1 MMNSSLSNPS
11 LWQKISDFQLD
22 DSPEATI
29 QFSDKL
35 IKETKWTPDF
45 AKRAMAEYKKF
56 LYLCLTMPQGASPS
70 EVVDEV
76 WHLHLTYT
84 VSYWQKLCGE
94 VLQQQLHHYPNK
106 GGASENQRHQDWY
119 ADTLITYVKEFQELP
134 STDCWSLP
142 KGLNLTP
149 YLLLTSPF
157 QTPTL
162 QITPIWEGHKYWP
175 VGATVLGVLSLFLFT
190 LSGSHFLLAYLL
202 LMAWAW
208 WGSYHKIRF
217 KKQVL
222 KETLRQLHPY
232 HFAALFKDTE
242 TVFRT
247 LIADF
252 AERGW
257 ISYQHDGMFTYDKTV
272 HQPMMYSL
280 QTQDEKAM
288 PVERLR
294 GFLYPYAKA
303 ITKATAS
310 AKNKLLQDL
319 ETSLFQWWVVLI
331 GITRLFQGV
340 LNQKPV
346 VFLLLLMIVYVIVWV
361 VISQTALI
369 DRTVG
374 DAYQTTDWGMQI
386 TAGALAFMLFNAS
399 YSLGNDQTLQRVF
412 NKVPASDDGMGW
424 LGGATYTGSSDK
436 SSSGAGCSS
445 GSGGDGGGSG
455 CGGGCGGCGGGCG
468 GS

>member
-22 DSPEATI
+22 DSPEAAI

-94 VLQQQLHHYPNK
+94 VLQRQLHHYPNK

-119 ADTLITYVKEFQELP
+119 ADTLIAYVKEFQELP
-134 STDCWSLP
+134 SADCWSLP
-142 KGLNLTP
+142 KGLDLTP

-208 WGSYHKIRF
+208 WGTYHKIRF

-222 KETLRQLHPY
+222 REALRQLHPY

-247 LIADF
+247 LVADF

-257 ISYQHDGMFTYDKTV
+257 ISYQHEGMFSYDQTI

-280 QTQDEKAM
+280 QAQDEKAM

-303 ITKATAS
+303 ITKAIAP
-310 AKNKLLQDL
+310 AKNKLSQDL
-319 ETSLFQWWVVLI
+319 GTSLFQWWVILI
-331 GITRLFQGV
+331 GVARLFQGI

-346 VFLLLLMIVYVIVWV
+346 IFLLLLMIVYVIVWV

-424 LGGATYTGSSDK
+424 LGGATYVSSSDK
-436 SSSGAGCSS
+436 SSGGAGCSS
-445 GSGGDGGGSG
+445 GGDGGGGG

-468 GS
+468 GGS